1 MTHDV
6 MTHDVT
12 THGAI
17 LSAEATLWLAV
28 FPSRSGEHVNMMNR
42 TTSRTV
48 TFAHPFVVDGLDEPH
63 PAGSYTVETAEE
75 LLQGLSFPA
84 WRRLST
90 TIRLPGRPG
99 TLVLREMA
107 TIDPEA
113 LDAALA
119 RDAAANFK

>member
-1 MTHDV
+1 
-6 MTHDVT
+6 
-12 THGAI
+12 
-17 LSAEATLWLAV
+17 
-28 FPSRSGEHVNMMNR
+28 MMNR

-84 WRRLST
+84 WRRLYT

-99 TLVLREMA
+99 TLVLQEMA

-113 LDAALA
+113 LDAAVA
-119 RDAAANFK
+119 RDAAADLKRTIGLGHRQVVRPPH